1 MGFGNVNTDALN
13 WLAIIAGFLA
23 VLAFDVFHDRQALA
37 NRPIKSNHGSIMM
50 YVVWQVAIAVFLSET
65 LLGLL
70 YAAYRYLPDAF
81 SHRLPWIA
89 ATISFVA
96 GGAYARVAV
105 LRARDAGRGHAV
117 ALLGI
122 IPIGNLFL
130 IFLPP
135 REAPERPRY
144 TPSSRGARILVGV
157 LAIAVLVSLG
167 QINSLADGELIRLRV
182 ERIAERS
189 SFTAQAMPPTGL
201 VGAVNFEGADID
213 LQYKAIYY
221 TYRLPEPR
229 SGAKGLEEWLETTM
243 KPASMD
249 AVCAE
254 TIVTIAGWHVW
265 YEYYDGDDRE
275 VAEIGISRRD
285 CRERALQGNGG

>member
-1 MGFGNVNTDALN
+1 MGSGNVNTDVLN

-23 VLAFDVFHDRQALA
+23 VLAFDVVHDRQPLA
-37 NRPIKSNHGSIMM
+37 NRPINSNHGSIMM
-50 YVVWQVAIAVFLSET
+50 YVVWQAAIAVLLSAT

-70 YAAYRYLPDAF
+70 FAAYRYLPDGF
-81 SHRLPWIA
+81 SGLLPWISA
-89 ATISFVA
+89 AISFVA

-117 ALLGI
+117 ALLGF

-144 TPSSRGARILVGV
+144 TPSSKVARILVGV
-157 LAIAVLVSLG
+157 LAVAVFMSLG
-167 QINSLADGELIRLRV
+167 QINSLAGGELIRLRV

-213 LQYKAIYY
+213 PQYKAIYF
-221 TYRLPEPR
+221 TYRLPEPQ

-243 KPASMD
+243 KPASME

-254 TIVTIAGWHVW
+254 TIVTIAGWHIW

-285 CRERALQGNGG
+285 CRERELQGSGG

>member
-37 NRPIKSNHGSIMM
+37 NRPIKSNNGSIMM
-50 YVVWQVAIAVFLSET
+50 YVVWQVTIAVLLSAT

-70 YAAYRYLPDAF
+70 YAAYRYLPDSY

-89 ATISFVA
+89 ATICFVA

-135 REAPERPRY
+135 RDAPERPRY
-144 TPSSRGARILVGV
+144 SPSSKVARILVGV
-157 LAIAVLVSLG
+157 LAVAVFMSLG
-167 QINSLADGELIRLRV
+167 QINSLAGGELIQLRV

-189 SFTAQAMPPTGL
+189 SFTAQAIPPTAL
-201 VGAVNFEGADID
+201 VGAVNFEGVDVD
-213 LQYKAIYY
+213 PQYKAIYF
-221 TYRLPEPR
+221 TYRLPEPQ
-229 SGAKGLEEWLETTM
+229 SGAKDLEEWLETTM
-243 KPASMD
+243 KPASLE

-254 TIVTIAGWHVW
+254 LIVTIAGWHVW
-265 YEYYDGDDRE
+265 YEYYDMDDRE

-285 CRERALQGNGG
+285 CGERELQGNGS